1 MLETPSAC
9 FSLAPRHPLYSSGI
23 SSSVTSSSSSTAGLA
38 TAEDTSWVT
47 LGSGVSLGYPCG
59 QVRVWGALTGA
70 ADRNSAQEG
79 QRNQQAEPHGTGTL
93 GTPLA
98 PLGDPRAPSP
108 SVTLG
113 TPPQAVCHPQHHP
126 VLPTF
131 PQKPLHIPT
140 ISMPPPSPVPPLCHP
155 QCHPPSLQM
164 PALLCPPCAQFLT
177 SSPWVTLSPGHLVPF
192 CPPPCPLHPW
202 HPRALQCQTREPPT
216 LAAEG

>member
-140 ISMPPPSPVPPLCHP
+140 ISMPPPSPVPSAIPTDASPPVPTMCPVPHFQPLGH
-155 QCHPPSLQM
+155 SL
-164 PALLCPPCAQFLT
+164 PWASCAI
-177 SSPWVTLSPGHLVPF
+177 LSPTM
-192 CPPPCPLHPW
+192 PPPPLAPKS
-202 HPRALQCQTREPPT
+202 PPVPDSGT
-216 LAAEG
+216 SNPGS